1 VTTAQQAAG
10 SALTSYAG
18 SLSASAAQAA
28 AAAAAQAAAQAKAAA
43 AAAAAQQA
51 AASRAQTGTVSE
63 ARLITDR
70 ANVANAEAA
79 LTKAQNNLAGSTLT
93 APMAGRVGSIAW
105 AVGDTA
111 TAANGIQIVGSG
123 AAKVTVQVPAANLP
137 SIAVGQAAHVTVT
150 GVPVMDGSVS
160 QVALLPTTASGSS
173 SSTYAVDVLVP
184 AAPDVVG
191 TGGRASVAI
200 VITKVDGVLTVP
212 ASAVTGVGT
221 GTGSVGLLKSGVVT
235 ATIVQIGAVGGGKVQ
250 ILSGLSL
257 GDTVVIGDASQPL
270 PTNGGFGGFG
280 GGIGGLTGGGGV
292 RVPGAGLGGG
302 APPGGAPAGP

>member
-1 VTTAQQAAG
+1 MCSSDLAKDN
-10 SALTSYAG
+10 L
-18 SLSASAAQAA
+18 AA
-28 AAAAAQAAAQAKAAA
+28 A
-43 AAAAAQQA
+43 
-51 AASRAQTGTVSE
+51 T
-63 ARLITDR
+63 LI
-70 ANVANAEAA
+70 
-79 LTKAQNNLAGSTLT
+79 
-93 APMAGRVGSIAW
+93 APMAGRVGAIAW

-123 AAKVTVQVPAANLP
+123 AAKVTLQVPSANLA
-137 SIAVGQAAHVTVT
+137 SVAVGQSAHVTVT

-173 SSTYAVDVLVP
+173 TSTYAVDVLVP
-184 AAPDVVG
+184 AAPDAVG
-191 TGGRASVAI
+191 TGGKASVAI
-200 VITKVDGVLTVP
+200 VTTKVDGVLTVP

-292 RVPGAGLGGG
+292 RVPGAGIGGG
-302 APPGGAPAGP
+302 APPGGAPPGR